1 MNPRHTRLVLV
12 ALALLPIALGCE
24 CGGSNIN
31 RQDAFIGRYHIS
43 TGTTAPGLDQ
53 FAEAQP
59 GAEPDRA
66 EVTVDYGSVDVNTQS
81 MRYLFFRNTG
91 TAELRV
97 AAVSFEQGADPAFAV
112 ACLEAG
118 SFRAGCPYS
127 DATPLVIPAGGD
139 LVVQAAFAPQ
149 EVRAHQ
155 AAFVIVSNAADFA
168 EVRVSLTGAGV
179 TPEIQVCASD
189 CVGDQQAAGCA
200 GATDVCNDVAQ
211 GDLRVDFGD
220 GVTGETSTRRVVVR
234 NIGSQAL
241 EVSQIQI
248 TGGDASQFAWSA
260 AGSALPGTLAAGQE
274 VELSVT
280 YTPGTGGEHASELQI
295 LSNDVNENEVH
306 VDLAGRGLAPR
317 VCPDP
322 MTVDFG
328 TVPVGESREATFTL
342 TNCGLRELSVSNIA
356 LTADSSTD
364 FRMVSPTDFPLVLQ
378 PGDSATVTA
387 GYTPTDRGSDIG
399 GAAIYS
405 NDPASDPA
413 TGLTGVVA
421 LRGAGLVLECDILA
435 VPNPLNFGG
444 VVQQQS
450 DVQLLVLSNVG
461 NHQCTFLGAEITTN
475 SAANEFSVLATPA
488 SGTVFQPGDTLQL
501 EVSYAPTALGV
512 DSGVL
517 TITGT
522 DKDGPTIDVP
532 IVAEG
537 VATAVCE
544 LSVTPGS
551 MRFGTTKLNSSRSL
565 YLTLKN
571 EGNAPCQ
578 ISNLELRHGILF
590 PYDIS
595 VTGAPA
601 TPFNVARRG
610 QNGDQVD
617 IEVTFAPDVLG
628 LHSSVLWVTSNDPDL
643 QQSGENP
650 WDQFSCTWPAPP
662 VPGQACVPI
671 SGNAAESNI
680 EVVPSELDFGV
691 VTLGCNSP
699 ELRVTVYNLGTIEL
713 NVADIYL
720 EDPADPNFEIRQA
733 PATPYVLAGGGSF
746 DVRLR
751 YHPQDMSVHRNA
763 LYIVSDASNED
774 MLIVP
779 LFGRG
784 TNISDQTDVFH
795 QPSEVKSDVLF
806 VVDNSGSM
814 GWAQTELAN
823 NFASFIAYAT
833 SLEVDYHIG
842 VISTEVND
850 AETGQGD
857 PARDIIP
864 GVLVQAPGRPKIIT
878 NQTPDLN
885 AAFTDNV
892 NLGVCCSDEQ
902 EAGLQAA
909 HMALSEPLITDPAAN
924 AGFVREDA
932 KLYLIMLS
940 DEQDQSRGEPDFYV
954 DFLQSIKGFRNT
966 GWMKMSAIVGDAPD
980 GCPAGATEPTAG
992 SGSRYIEVAD
1002 RTGGI
1007 FESICTSNWA
1017 QSLQNL
1023 GIDAFA
1029 AIQEFPL
1036 SRPADSG
1043 SLSVTVNGE
1052 SIPPCGAAEPGC
1064 SNGYTYYPDSN
1075 TVFFGDGIVPEKGDR
1090 IEIHYTAACL

>member
-1 MNPRHTRLVLV
+1 MNPRQIRLAIV

-24 CGGSNIN
+24 CGGSEFVPQSGN
-31 RQDAFIGRYHIS
+31 IGRYHVS
-43 TGTTAPGLDQ
+43 TGTTPPPLDQ
-53 FAEAQP
+53 YAEAQP
-59 GAEPDRA
+59 GVDPDRA
-66 EVTVDYGSVDVNTQS
+66 EVAVDFGSVDVDTQA

-91 TAELRV
+91 TADLLV
-97 AAVSFEQGADPAFAV
+97 GAVSFEQGADPAFAV
-112 ACLEAG
+112 ACLQDG
-118 SFRAGCPYS
+118 SFVAGCPYS
-127 DATPLVIPAGGD
+127 DSAPLAIPAGGD
-139 LVVQAAFAPQ
+139 LVIQAAFAPQ
-149 EVRAHQ
+149 EVRAHA
-155 AAFVIVSNAADFA
+155 AAFVIVSTAADFS

-179 TPEIQVCASD
+179 TPEIQVCISD
-189 CVGDQQAAGCA
+189 CVGDQGAAGCS
-200 GATDVCNDVAQ
+200 GATDLCNDVAP

-220 GVTGETSTRRVVVR
+220 GVTGQTSTRRVVVK
-234 NIGSQAL
+234 NLGNQSL
-241 EVSQIQI
+241 VVSLIQLS
-248 TGGDASQFAWSA
+248 GGDASQFAWTA
-260 AGSALPGTLAAGQE
+260 AGDALPGTLAAGQE

-280 YTPGTGGEHASELQI
+280 YTPTTGGEHASELQI
-295 LSNDVNENEVH
+295 LSNDVNEGELR

-317 VCPDP
+317 VCPEP
-322 MTVDFG
+322 LTVDFG
-328 TVPVGESREATFTL
+328 TVPVGESREGSFLL
-342 TNCGLRELSVSNIA
+342 TNCGLLELSVSSIA
-356 LTADSSTD
+356 LTADSSAD
-364 FRMVSPTDFPLVLQ
+364 FSMVSPTDFPLVLQ
-378 PGDSATVTA
+378 PGESATVTA
-387 GYTPTDRGSDIG
+387 AYTPTDRGSDLG
-399 GAAIYS
+399 GAAIFS

-421 LRGAGLVLECDILA
+421 LRGNGLVLECDILA
-435 VPNPLNFGG
+435 VPSPLNFGG

-461 NHQCTFLGAEITTN
+461 NHQCTFLGAEITQN
-475 SAANEFSVLATPA
+475 SAEGEFGVLSAPP

-501 EVSYAPTALGV
+501 EVSYAPTALGL
-512 DSGVL
+512 DAGVL
-517 TITGT
+517 TLTGT

-532 IVAEG
+532 LVGEG

-544 LSVTPGS
+544 LSVTPAS
-551 MRFGTTKLNSSRSL
+551 LRFGTTKLNNTRAL
-565 YLTLKN
+565 YITLEN
-571 EGNAPCQ
+571 SGNAPCQ
-578 ISNLELRHGILF
+578 ISGYEMTHGILF
-590 PYDIS
+590 PYEFT
-595 VTGAPA
+595 VTGAPP

-610 QNGDQVD
+610 QAGSRVD
-617 IEVTFAPDVLG
+617 LEITFAPSQLG
-628 LHSSVLWVTSNDPDL
+628 LHAAAFWVTSNDPDL
-643 QQSGENP
+643 QQSGSNP
-650 WDQFSCTWPAPP
+650 FDQFSCTWPAPP
-662 VPGQACVPI
+662 EPGQACVPI
-671 SGNAAESNI
+671 SGSAAESNI

-699 ELRVTVYNLGTIEL
+699 ELRVTVYNLGTIDL

-733 PATPYVLAGGGSF
+733 PATPYALPGGQSF
-746 DVRLR
+746 EVRLR
-751 YHPQDMSVHRNA
+751 YHPQDMSVHRNS

-795 QPSEVKSDVLF
+795 QPTEVKSDVLF

-842 VISTEVND
+842 VITTEVND

-857 PARDIIP
+857 PDRDIFP

-878 NQTPDLN
+878 NQTPELN

-892 NLGVCCSDEQ
+892 NVGTCCSDEQ

-909 HMALSEPLITDPAAN
+909 HMALSEPLVSDPAAN
-924 AGFVREDA
+924 DGFVREDA

-954 DFLQSIKGFRNT
+954 DFFQSIKGFRNT
-966 GWMKMSAIVGDAPD
+966 AWMKMSAIVGDAPD
-980 GCPAGATEPTAG
+980 GCPAGAAEPTAG
-992 SGSRYIEVAD
+992 SGSRYIEVAN

-1036 SRPADSG
+1036 SRPADPG
-1043 SLSVTVNGE
+1043 SISVTVDGVAV
-1052 SIPPCGAAEPGC
+1052 PPCGTPGC
-1064 SNGYTYYPDSN
+1064 SDGYTYYPDSN
-1075 TVFFGDGIVPEKGDR
+1075 TIFFGDGIVPEKGDR